1 MQFVSFVLVCSVS
14 VCLRSW
20 LCVSLYLVSVCLC
33 IWYLSV
39 FVFGNCVSLYF
50 GLCILVFGYPCMGR
64 KKKGVVRSRSLRTSE
79 SAPPSPLH
87 ASDLL
92 LRTATYF
99 FCLLLAT
106 YFFEH
111 LLRLTAWDVKG
122 YLHNETS
129 FCSYAHFSVPP
140 QKVFTLRSLTLCG
153 KQVLLRHFFTF
164 M

>member
-1 MQFVSFVLVCSVS
+1 MTFDKYELCLYFVS
-14 VCLRSW
+14 VCVCI
-20 LCVSLYLVSVCLC
+20 CVSLYLVSLCLC
-33 IWYLSV
+33 IWY
-39 FVFGNCVSLYF
+39 
-50 GLCILVFGYPCMGR
+50 LCILVFGYLCMRR
-64 KKKGVVRSRSLRTSE
+64 KKKVVVRSRSLRTSE

-140 QKVFTLRSLTLCG
+140 QKDFTLMSLTLCG